1 MREAAADLNFEE
13 AARLRD
19 EVKRLRATELAVVD
33 DPTAKQRTVQGKA
46 GAYAGTKKYGEAANL
61 PVSAMKKKARV
72 GAKPAAVPP
81 RPVLHGER
89 VGVRGAPRAV
99 PPPPQKSTNPTSTK
113 CTARNPCLPR
123 RQRAA
128 EKTIRQHKQGHPAHR
143 LRQSGPNWA
152 PPRDRAAARLG
163 IGAGGRSGSNSDA
176 SNSSVIR
183 YASVMRLGFEETQSS
198 YSSGSQSARVWTE
211 AWVSAWAY
219 CPHCGNAKISSFPN
233 NSPLADFFCTSCSEE
248 FELKSQKGKFG
259 TRVVDGAFK
268 TKCERLAA
276 SNNPNLLLMNYDL
289 KSLAVVNLFIV
300 PKHFFIR
307 EIIEERKPLAATAR
321 RAGWI
326 GSNILLNRVPES
338 GKIHIVQNGR
348 IREKD
353 LVLAE
358 WQKTLFL
365 RNASLEARGWLIEV
379 MKCVESLG
387 RRDFTLE
394 DVYAFERHLGD
405 LYPGNENV
413 RPKIRQQLQFLRDRG
428 FIDFVSRGNYRL
440 RS

>member
-1 MREAAADLNFEE
+1 
-13 AARLRD
+13 
-19 EVKRLRATELAVVD
+19 
-33 DPTAKQRTVQGKA
+33 
-46 GAYAGTKKYGEAANL
+46 
-61 PVSAMKKKARV
+61 
-72 GAKPAAVPP
+72 
-81 RPVLHGER
+81 
-89 VGVRGAPRAV
+89 
-99 PPPPQKSTNPTSTK
+99 
-113 CTARNPCLPR
+113 
-123 RQRAA
+123 
-128 EKTIRQHKQGHPAHR
+128 
-143 LRQSGPNWA
+143 
-152 PPRDRAAARLG
+152 
-163 IGAGGRSGSNSDA
+163 
-176 SNSSVIR
+176 
-183 YASVMRLGFEETQSS
+183 
-198 YSSGSQSARVWTE
+198 
-211 AWVSAWAY
+211 
-219 CPHCGNAKISSFPN
+219 
-233 NSPLADFFCTSCSEE
+233 
-248 FELKSQKGKFG
+248 
-259 TRVVDGAFK
+259 
-268 TKCERLAA
+268 
-276 SNNPNLLLMNYDL
+276 MNYDL